1 METLYITSHFL
12 SDALQTDSDSLLAPR
27 PFILAQ
33 GRVSA
38 VEVSGKTRYKAIVQD
53 DQSTDDVMFSEDV
66 SEQWSAF
73 AAANKALL
81 TGKECAICI
90 TDYMSYKVSGSRTK
104 LAITEATWDVRVPK
118 AAPAKRADD
127 GSTRMAE
134 ALKKYAPGTSGRM
147 PVFTKPKAAPV
158 HAGET
163 FNGSPL
169 ILISK
174 ISPLQRDFAL
184 HVRITKLGPVKS
196 FNGRNGP
203 GRLWPLELEDSS
215 GTIRACMFGGAIDMH
230 EHALSAGDSVYISE
244 VGQVKAADPKWNTCS
259 SRYELTLNEG
269 TKILPA
275 AKAALDGPSIERY
288 NLVPMEQ
295 ALTDSKWKGK
305 KLDLV
310 GVLVG
315 FETTVRSFT
324 SAKGNKISKRA
335 LYMADMAG
343 NSLKLEILGELADT
357 IALPFREDEHMDGD
371 SILEEGSIAVLA
383 KGVEVGEYNGEKT
396 FGVPFSPTVRLVDL
410 GTNGKDRDFFLACA
424 EAHPPMKAFHAWYTD
439 LVKSTGALD
448 WSSGR
453 SPRESAFRA
462 WVRSSVQKK
471 NPMLRTFLGQP
482 LGMYRRVD
490 SLQAAMNQLQESPTE
505 PVYCS
510 VLACFTAPKDKPAR
524 AGKDGTEWPAK
535 PALRVFYSCEKCKG
549 KVTQE
554 VLVSGFHC
562 ERCNT
567 RLESAQVRCDLNA
580 QMVDASYAG
589 YAHLFDEAVRGMIGI
604 GSKDE
609 ATLLDLSEDETRRAV
624 LYQQMAYEP
633 MVVSAKISEQVRDGQ
648 VVTSIS
654 VSDARKPDWAIEAG
668 LLVEKIRL
676 LRMQ

>member
-1 METLYITSHFL
+1 MDPLYITSHFL
-12 SDALQTDSDSLLAPR
+12 SDALQTDSDSLLAQR

-38 VEVSGKTRYKAIVQD
+38 MDVSGKTRYKAVVQD
-53 DQSTDDVMFSEDV
+53 DRECDDVMFSEDV

-73 AAANKALL
+73 AAANKDLL
-81 TGKECAICI
+81 NGKECAICI
-90 TDYMSYKVSGSRTK
+90 TDYMSYKVGGSRTK
-104 LAITEATWDVRVPK
+104 LAITEATWDLRVPK
-118 AAPAKRADD
+118 AAPQKKAEDT
-127 GSTRMAE
+127 STRMAE
-134 ALKKYAPGTSGRM
+134 AIKKFAPGVGSRM

-158 HAGET
+158 HAGES

-174 ISPLQRDFAL
+174 ISPIQRDFAL
-184 HVRITKLGPVKS
+184 HVRVTKLGPVKS
-196 FNGRNGP
+196 FNGQRGP

-230 EHALSAGDSVYISE
+230 EHALNVGDSVYISE
-244 VGQVKAADPKWNTCS
+244 VGQVKTADPKWNTCS

-269 TKILPA
+269 TRILPA
-275 AKAALDGPSIERY
+275 AKEAVEGPSIERY
-288 NLVPMEQ
+288 NFVPMDQ
-295 ALTDSKWKGK
+295 ALTDPKWKGK
-305 KLDLV
+305 KIDLI

-324 SAKGNKISKRA
+324 SAKGRQISKRA
-335 LYMADMAG
+335 LSLADTAG
-343 NSLKLEILGELADT
+343 NSLKLEILGDLADT
-357 IALPFREDEHMDGD
+357 IALPFRADEHMDGD
-371 SILEEGSIAVLA
+371 AILEEGSVAVLA

-410 GTNGKDRDFFLACA
+410 GVKGKDLDAFLSCA
-424 EAHPPMKAFHAWYTD
+424 QAHPPMQAFHAWYSD

-448 WSSGR
+448 WNSGR
-453 SPRESAFRA
+453 SPRESAFRL
-462 WVRSSVQKK
+462 WVRGTVQKK
-471 NPMLRTFLGQP
+471 NPTLRTFLGQP
-482 LGMYRRVD
+482 LGMYKRFD

-510 VLACFTAPKDKPAR
+510 VLACFTAPKDRPAR
-524 AGKDGTEWPAK
+524 AGKDGTEWPAR
-535 PALRVFYSCEKCKG
+535 PALRSFYSCPKCKG

-567 RLESAQVRCDLNA
+567 RLDSALIRCDLSA
-580 QMVDASYAG
+580 QIVDSSHAG
-589 YAHLFDEAVRGMIGI
+589 YAHLFDEAARSVIGL
-604 GSKDE
+604 GSKEDAVLIELGEDE
-609 ATLLDLSEDETRRAV
+609 ARRAV
-624 LYQQMAYEP
+624 LYQKMAYEP

-648 VVTSIS
+648 VVTSIA
-654 VSDARKPDWAIEAG
+654 VSDARKPDWAFEAG

-676 LRMQ
+676 LQMQ